1 MESVFFKLI
10 KKLRKKA
17 NRGRLDPDRRVE
29 NRVTENVRPGDK
41 DYSDSATD
49 IGLSP
54 ASRDWKKGQKWT
66 FPKSLQRQQEMRNN
80 LTLDLL
86 TLRLDFSP
94 PEPGEGR
101 GGKGMRLFQTT
112 DIVILSYVGSR
123 RIIQRNLLY
132 FPAAVQ
138 LQEIVFSLYF
148 GTDEF

>member
-66 FPKSLQRQQEMRNN
+66 FPKSLQRQQETRNN

-86 TLRLDFSP
+86 ILRLDFSP
-94 PEPGEGR
+94 PGTGWEGDA
-101 GGKGMRLFQTT
+101 L
-112 DIVILSYVGSR
+112 IS
-123 RIIQRNLLY
+123 NH
-132 FPAAVQ
+132 
-138 LQEIVFSLYF
+138 
-148 GTDEF
+148 